1 MFQVYRQWRL
11 STGRTT
17 GANQTIMTREEAK
30 ALLPII
36 TAWANGETIQIQ
48 NGTEWCDISHAA
60 DPSFDCAP
68 DRYRIKPKPREYWM
82 NVYPDAEAAAVH
94 PTKTAADA
102 SALFNRV
109 ECIKLREVTE

>member
-30 ALLPII
+30 TLLPII

-48 NGTEWCDISHAA
+48 TGTKWSDISHAA

-68 DRYRIKPKPREYWM
+68 DRYRIKPKLREYWM
-82 NVYPDAEAAAVH
+82 NVYPQPDTIAVH
-94 PTKTAADA
+94 TTKAQADA
-102 SALFNRV
+102 IALSDRV
-109 ECIKLREVTE
+109 ECIKVREVME